1 MKKGR
6 KDTPY
11 PPTPDLIKGIFG
23 NSNEKEVEDDASASK
38 KLKSADVRNNLL
50 KYASESACSAAATP
64 APATPLSAWSV
75 AATSAPA
82 TPLSA
87 WSVAETSASTSKL
100 EAEEEDAEARAFL
113 GKGYEDI
120 REKMAAKAEEN
131 DRLVSSPAIPNPN
144 KQNTPLFCMVYIGED
159 SMGPTH
165 ILFSKSQA
173 WHSRSLFGEQINY
186 VSEGYHPAASVQ
198 FDQESKLWCVMGS
211 DKDGYRCI
219 TIVSVYDMPGD
230 SLIGKLY
237 ILCSNLIAF
246 NLYYYIEKIRVWKNF
261 VNHFNKRPAA
271 VQIVRAT
278 DRNLDILD
286 ALKQFPYMSAKWYDD
301 TLFKTFFVNK

>member
-11 PPTPDLIKGIFG
+11 PPTPDLIKEIFG
-23 NSNEKEVEDDASASK
+23 DSNEKEVEDDASASK

-50 KYASESACSAAATP
+50 EYASESACSAAATP
-64 APATPLSAWSV
+64 TTPPTAWSPVSPLSSWSV
-75 AATSAPA
+75 A
-82 TPLSA
+82 
-87 WSVAETSASTSKL
+87 STSRL
-100 EAEEEDAEARAFL
+100 VAEEEDAEARAFL
-113 GKGYEDI
+113 GKGYEDM

-131 DRLVSSPAIPNPN
+131 DRLVSSPAKPNPN
-144 KQNTPLFCMVYIGED
+144 KQNTILFCFVYIGED

-198 FDQESKLWCVMGS
+198 FDQESNLWCVMGS

-230 SLIGKLY
+230 SLTGKLY

-261 VNHFNKRPAA
+261 INHFNKRPAA

-278 DRNLDILD
+278 DRDLDILH